1 MIYIG
6 IDVAKDKHDCF
17 ITNSEGEVLFNAF
30 TIPNNAD
37 GFHDLFQKIS
47 SLTND
52 FSNVKVGLEAT
63 GHYNY
68 NLLGFLI
75 DKGLPTFV
83 INPLHTNLF
92 RKSLSLSPY
101 DCSYD
106 DVWSKLTVLL
116 KHILSQRRA

>member
-6 IDVAKDKHDCF
+6 IDVAKYKHDCF

-63 GHYNY
+63 G
-68 NLLGFLI
+68 
-75 DKGLPTFV
+75 D
-83 INPLHTNLF
+83 
-92 RKSLSLSPY
+92 RKSTRLNSSH
-101 DCSYD
+101 S
-106 DVWSKLTVLL
+106 
-116 KHILSQRRA
+116 SQSRMPSSA

>member
-63 GHYNY
+63 GHYDY

-75 DKGLPTFV
+75 DKGLP
-83 INPLHTNLF
+83 
-92 RKSLSLSPY
+92 S
-101 DCSYD
+101 SYD

-116 KHILSQRRA
+116 RHILSQRRA